1 MTYVIKDRK
10 QNKPNTRAFCHF
22 RRSNQLLSSIH
33 SNYSNLNTKI
43 PVCTRNNPNSD
54 TFIKPIR
61 KRFRSKKMKLIP
73 LPENPNV
80 GNQST
85 PVPINP
91 TAITIAT
98 QKDNPPNL
106 GKGIEPLDPNRMK
119 SPFENSQTDVLTSLY
134 IKSLTNTS
142 YRKPSDSIIRVT
154 ESEKLYKIKIG
165 NPLNII
171 PDIGIL

>member
-1 MTYVIKDRK
+1 MNI
-10 QNKPNTRAFCHF
+10 
-22 RRSNQLLSSIH
+22 
-33 SNYSNLNTKI
+33 
-43 PVCTRNNPNSD
+43 
-54 TFIKPIR
+54 
-61 KRFRSKKMKLIP
+61 IP

-98 QKDNPPNL
+98 QTDNPPNS

-134 IKSLTNTS
+134 INSLTNTS
-142 YRKPSDSIIRVT
+142 YRKPSDSII
-154 ESEKLYKIKIG
+154 
-165 NPLNII
+165 
-171 PDIGIL
+171 